1 MTRSILFVI
10 AVASAL
16 SACSKNEPAA
26 TAAPPAASAATAAPQ
41 SAPAAPTAPAAPAMV
56 QAAPVAPAAPA
67 QAQPAPVA
75 QAAAPVFQAVPA
87 APVAPT
93 APARA
98 AQNVGKVLQI
108 QNGGGYSY
116 AEVETASGMKVWI
129 AGSQLEL
136 KPGASVEW
144 GDFAIM
150 RNFNAKSLNR
160 TFPEI
165 LFVNRWG
172 PVGAATVATPAHGTF
187 PQPPAPG
194 MAGPSD
200 SGVVKSVANAGGY
213 SYIEVDRG
221 GKTVWV
227 AANETPMKAGDKVQW
242 QGGTEMSNFTAKS
255 IGRTFDK
262 ITFATGVNVVK

>member
-41 SAPAAPTAPAAPAMV
+41 SAPAAPAATPVAPIAAAPAAPAAPAMV
-56 QAAPVAPAAPA
+56 QAAPAAPSA
-67 QAQPAPVA
+67 G
-75 QAAAPVFQAVPA
+75 PVFQAVPSAPA
-87 APVAPT
+87 APA
-93 APARA
+93 APARS

-136 KPGASVEW
+136 KPGAAVEW
-144 GDFAIM
+144 GDFAVM

-194 MAGPSD
+194 VAGPSD
-200 SGVVKSVANAGGY
+200 SGVVKSVAVAGGY
-213 SYIEVDRG
+213 SYIEIDRG

-227 AANETPMKAGDKVQW
+227 AAAETPMKAGDKVQW

-255 IGRTFDK
+255 LGRTFDK
-262 ITFATGVNVVK
+262 ITFASGVNVVK